1 MINKYVS
8 LDGLKYAIDNYTVS
22 TTDLADGLAIKA
34 DVGTVTNSFNEVKE
48 SIATLSREVELLR
61 SEMDVKTEKP
71 KVKSDLEI
79 FVENGTNIVK
89 DIENWYNNFINLF
102 EIID

>member
-8 LDGLKYAIDNYTVS
+8 LDGLKYAIDNYTV
-22 TTDLADGLAIKA
+22 TKDDLANSLAIKA
-34 DVGTVTNSFNEVKE
+34 DMGTVTDSFDEVKK
-48 SIATLSREVELLR
+48 SIITLREEIELLR
-61 SEMDVKTEKP
+61 SEMDAKTEKS

-102 EIID
+102 EVID

>member
-1 MINKYVS
+1 MTNKFVN
-8 LDGLKYAIDNYTVS
+8 LDGLKYAIDRYTVS
-22 TTDLADGLAIKA
+22 PTDLDAVKA
-34 DVGTVTNSFNEVKE
+34 NVGMVTDSFNEVQE
-48 SIATLSREVELLR
+48 SIATLSREIELLR
-61 SEMDVKTEKP
+61 SEMDAKIEKP

>member
-1 MINKYVS
+1 
-8 LDGLKYAIDNYTVS
+8 
-22 TTDLADGLAIKA
+22 
-34 DVGTVTNSFNEVKE
+34 
-48 SIATLSREVELLR
+48 
-61 SEMDVKTEKP
+61 MDAKTEKS

>member
-1 MINKYVS
+1 MDNKFVS
-8 LDGLKYAIDNYTVS
+8 LNGLKYAIDNCTVS
-22 TTDLADGLAIKA
+22 TVDLADTLTIKA
-34 DVGTVTNSFNEVKE
+34 DIGVVTDSFNEVKE
-48 SIATLSREVELLR
+48 SIATLRREVELLR
-61 SEMDVKTEKP
+61 SEMDAKTEKP

-102 EIID
+102 EVID

>member
-1 MINKYVS
+1 MANKFVS

-22 TTDLADGLAIKA
+22 KIDLADTLTTKA
-34 DVGTVTNSFNEVKE
+34 DISVVTDSFNEIKE
-48 SIATLSREVELLR
+48 SIDTLSREVELLR
-61 SEMDVKTEKP
+61 SEMDAKTEKP

-89 DIENWYNNFINLF
+89 DIENWYSNFINLF
-102 EIID
+102 EVID

>member
-1 MINKYVS
+1 MINKFVN
-8 LDGLKYAIDNYTVS
+8 LDGLKYAIDKYTVS
-22 TTDLADGLAIKA
+22 PTDLADGLAIKA
-34 DVGTVTNSFNEVKE
+34 DVNTVTDSFNEVKE

-61 SEMDVKTEKP
+61 SEMDAKTEKP

-102 EIID
+102 EVID

>member
-1 MINKYVS
+1 
-8 LDGLKYAIDNYTVS
+8 
-22 TTDLADGLAIKA
+22 
-34 DVGTVTNSFNEVKE
+34 
-48 SIATLSREVELLR
+48 
-61 SEMDVKTEKP
+61 MDARIENP

-102 EIID
+102 EVID